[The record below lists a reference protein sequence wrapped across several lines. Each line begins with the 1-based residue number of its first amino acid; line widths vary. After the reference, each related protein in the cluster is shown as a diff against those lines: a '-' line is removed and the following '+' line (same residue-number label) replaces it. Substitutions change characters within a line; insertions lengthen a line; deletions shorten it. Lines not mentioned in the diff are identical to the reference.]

1 VNLSDIL
8 IAGYGELLA
17 LKNISEYRLAPF
29 LPHSVLVVLFQKLN
43 DVFGLNFETIN
54 DSVPDLAYL
63 IANKGDF
70 LHYFS

>member
-8 IAGYGELLA
+8 IAGNGELLA

-43 DVFGLNFETIN
+43 DVFGLNFKTIN
-54 DSVPDLAYL
+54 DSVPNLAHL
-63 IANKGDF
+63 IANKGNF
-70 LHYFS
+70 FHYFS